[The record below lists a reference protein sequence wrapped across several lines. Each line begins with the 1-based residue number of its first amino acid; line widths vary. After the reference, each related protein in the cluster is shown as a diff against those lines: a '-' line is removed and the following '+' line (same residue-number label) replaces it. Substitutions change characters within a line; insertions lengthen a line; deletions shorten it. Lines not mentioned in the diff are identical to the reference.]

1 MTEATDTP
9 KPARPKRPRK
19 TPLKNTEADQ
29 AVEDKVNEQAADELR
44 QYAERDEQ
52 LAAEAADVAAR
63 RRANMA
69 EAKAKG
75 YDTTALKAAMKARA
89 IDPEKREADRQM
101 ADFYLELIGL

>member
-9 KPARPKRPRK
+9 KPRASRPRK
-19 TPLKNTEADQ
+19 TPLKNTEADRK
-29 AVEDKVNEQAADELR
+29 VEDQVNEKAAEELR
-44 QYAERDEQ
+44 QFADRDEQ

-75 YDTTALKAAMKARA
+75 YDTTALRAALKARA
-89 IDPEKREADRQM
+89 IDPEKRARDRAE